1 MPEKLMVKHVRF
13 TFDEWDRSI
22 QKKSLYQSEDGNIR
36 LGLIE
41 IEKVKTPQVWDA
53 FGKKITVA
61 DDGYKWLIISPE
73 NEEYVITMYMNEK
86 MIPILW
92 YIDMCDGRGRD
103 EDGVYYYEDLFLDL
117 LVSESKEIAELDR
130 DELEQAYAEG
140 IIDDRQKRLAV
151 ATAEALKE
159 KIYRDPD
166 WIRSFSMEMLEV
178 MKNKM
183 AAGKNSGEN
192 GAGNYKPV

>member
-22 QKKSLYQSEDGNIR
+22 RKKRLYQSEDGNIR

-61 DDGYKWLIISPE
+61 DDGYKWLIISPV

-117 LVSESKEIAELDR
+117 LVSDSKEIVELDM
-130 DELEQAYAEG
+130 DELEQAYVER
-140 IIDDRQKRLAV
+140 IIDDRQKKLAV

-159 KIYRDPD
+159 KIYRNPD

-183 AAGKNSGEN
+183 AAGEIFREN
-192 GAGNYKPV
+192 GAGNQI

>member
-22 QKKSLYQSEDGNIR
+22 QKKRLYQSEDGNIR

-61 DDGYKWLIISPE
+61 DDGYKWLIISPV

-92 YIDMCDGRGRD
+92 YIDMCDGRGMD

-151 ATAEALKE
+151 VTAEALKE

-183 AAGKNSGEN
+183 AAGKISGKN